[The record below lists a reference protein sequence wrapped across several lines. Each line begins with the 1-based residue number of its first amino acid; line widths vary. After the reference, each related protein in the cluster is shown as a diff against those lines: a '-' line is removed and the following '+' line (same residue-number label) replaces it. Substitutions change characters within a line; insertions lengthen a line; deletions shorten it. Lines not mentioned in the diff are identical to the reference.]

1 MALVVAD
8 RVQETTTTTGTGT
21 YTLAGAKDGF
31 QSFAAVGNGNTTYYA
46 CTDGTD
52 YEIGIGTYTA
62 SGTTLARTT
71 IIESSNSDTA
81 VNWGAGEKDIFVTL
95 PASKAI
101 FEDAS
106 NNVAVGNNITVG
118 GTVDGRD
125 VAADG
130 SKLDNIEANADV
142 TDATN
147 VQAAGAL
154 MDSEVTNLAQVK
166 AFDSADYATAAQ
178 GTKADNALPKAGGQM
193 TGNITMS
200 GAQTVDGRDL
210 SVDGSKLDGIEAG
223 ATADQTAS
231 EILTAIKTV
240 DGTGSGLDADLL
252 DGQHASAFL
261 TAHPA
266 VSAASSSDNSGRTYI
281 QDITLDTYGHVTGIA
296 TATETVTNTNQL
308 TTFVLEDGDGT
319 EVTISH
325 GKEVK
330 FVEGGGIDINWTDT
344 STGSDADP
352 YDLTFTHA
360 DTSSQASVNNSNGTV
375 IQDVTLDTYGH
386 VTALGSVDLDGRY
399 YTETEADDRFVNVT
413 GDTMTGTL
421 DLEGGS
427 FSSGTDTNTTAALV
441 IASGQQILG
450 DDGNYLRNLLKW
462 TSGSDIE
469 IGQGSTA
476 LITGINIIAGNSGT
490 VKANG
495 QRVFAED
502 YHPNADTWTTGR
514 TIALTGDV
522 TGTSGAFNG
531 SANLS
536 FSTAIASGVVGA
548 NELNVTG
555 NGTTAQFLRSDGDG
569 SFTWATPTDTNT
581 TYSAGSGISL
591 SGTTFSHADTSS
603 QASVNGSGRTYIQ
616 DITLDTYGHVTGIAT
631 ATETVVNTDTT
642 NFNIQ
647 ANSGTQ
653 VNISAGEEIN
663 FINGNAT
670 TAVVTNQ
677 TNPTVTFNHNDT
689 SSQSSVN
696 NSNGTVIQDVT
707 LDDYGHVTALGSV
720 DLDGRYVNV
729 TGDTMTG
736 RLILPDSGYSIG
748 DEYHAWKRS
757 YVVNSSSPAEL
768 LYHDGNSLP
777 NGGAYRF
784 HAHIDGTGTDQS
796 ATAVYWNQ
804 NGTWKV
810 NVTYQSGTS
819 SNHPEFII
827 GGSPEKP
834 QIHIDHTSNYT
845 IQVLAERLEL
855 SEGTGTDNLA
865 GFGADA
871 FLGSVGGT
879 LRYNNAGSANDYN
892 QGNVVFH
899 DGYHPNAD
907 KWTTGRTI
915 ALTGDVTGTS
925 GSFDGSA
932 NLSFS
937 TNIAAN
943 VVGANELNVTG
954 NGTTAQ
960 FLRSDGD
967 GSFTWATPTDTNT
980 TYSAGTGI
988 SLSGTTFSHAD
999 TSSQASLTALTGANV
1014 VSDIDVDGFGHVT
1027 NLATRTMTLGDLG
1040 YTGETNATADQTAS
1054 EILTAIKTVDGA
1066 GSGLDADTLDG
1077 VQGSNF
1083 LRSNVSDTATGR
1095 MTFTGGLVLSGNAG
1109 DANSSQLI
1117 ISDIAPQI
1125 KLLDTDTTHDDFW
1138 IHVDSNNFY
1147 VLADRNESDTWATPH
1162 PMQLEADT
1170 NIGYMFGSRVFTDSY
1185 HPNADV
1191 WTTGRT
1197 IALTGDVTGTSG
1209 SFNGS
1214 SNLSFSTNIAANVVG
1229 ANELNVSGNG
1239 TTAQFLRSDGDGTF
1253 TWATPTD
1260 TNTTYSAG
1268 SGISLSGTT
1277 FSHSDT
1283 SSQASVNNSG
1293 NTFIQDITVDTYGHI
1308 TALTSATATASAND
1322 DIFWENGQ
1330 NVSSNYTITN
1340 GKNAMSAGPIT
1351 INSGVTVTVGS
1362 GETWTVV

>member
-1 MALVVAD
+1 
-8 RVQETTTTTGTGT
+8 
-21 YTLAGAKDGF
+21 
-31 QSFAAVGNGNTTYYA
+31 
-46 CTDGTD
+46 
-52 YEIGIGTYTA
+52 
-62 SGTTLARTT
+62 
-71 IIESSNSDTA
+71 
-81 VNWGAGEKDIFVTL
+81 
-95 PASKAI
+95 
-101 FEDAS
+101 
-106 NNVAVGNNITVG
+106 
-118 GTVDGRD
+118 
-125 VAADG
+125 
-130 SKLDNIEANADV
+130 
-142 TDATN
+142 
-147 VQAAGAL
+147 
-154 MDSEVTNLAQVK
+154 
-166 AFDSADYATAAQ
+166 
-178 GTKADNALPKAGGQM
+178 
-193 TGNITMS
+193 MS

-210 SVDGSKLDGIEAG
+210 SVDGAKLDNIEAN

-296 TATETVTNTNQL
+296 TATETV
-308 TTFVLEDGDGT
+308 
-319 EVTISH
+319 
-325 GKEVK
+325 
-330 FVEGGGIDINWTDT
+330 
-344 STGSDADP
+344 
-352 YDLTFTHA
+352 
-360 DTSSQASVNNSNGTV
+360 VN
-375 IQDVTLDTYGH
+375 
-386 VTALGSVDLDGRY
+386 
-399 YTETEADDRFVNVT
+399 
-413 GDTMTGTL
+413 
-421 DLEGGS
+421 
-427 FSSGTDTNTTAALV
+427 TDTNTTDWRVANSAGTEQFAVSAAEQV
-441 IASGQQILG
+441 RFAASGAA
-450 DDGNYLRNLLKW
+450 
-462 TSGSDIE
+462 S
-469 IGQGSTA
+469 
-476 LITGINIIAGNSGT
+476 
-490 VKANG
+490 V
-495 QRVFAED
+495 
-502 YHPNADTWTTGR
+502 
-514 TIALTGDV
+514 
-522 TGTSGAFNG
+522 AFN
-531 SANLS
+531 SS
-536 FSTAIASGVVGA
+536 TQTITFSSTDT
-548 NELNVTG
+548 N
-555 NGTTAQFLRSDGDG
+555 
-569 SFTWATPTDTNT
+569 TDTNT
-581 TYSAGSGISL
+581 TYALTAAQTGGTDANPNLFLNASSGTDYNVQLVGSGATTVTRNSDGQITIS
-591 SGTTFSHADTSS
+591 STDT
-603 QASVNGSGRTYIQ
+603 
-616 DITLDTYGHVTGIAT
+616 
-631 ATETVVNTDTT
+631 NTDTT

-689 SSQSSVN
+689 SSQASVN

-707 LDDYGHVTALGSV
+707 LDGYGHVTGLASAN
-720 DLDGRYVNV
+720 LDDRYYTETEADSRFVNV
-729 TGDTMTG
+729 TGDTMSGVLTFSGSSTHIAMQEDHYVFRRIDVVDEAVLNSSTAYVLLCANAANNDVNGTITMDRTSGLRHASSCDVLVSAGNATTPVGTCRSMSTAGGGAPTYELVTLTYSSTSYVALKITNPDNYYETSGAYFTG
-736 RLILPDSGYSIG
+736 RVSTTAGTNELIFVAPANVSSVAAFGSNESHQING
-748 DEYHAWKRS
+748 DA
-757 YVVNSSSPAEL
+757 
-768 LYHDGNSLP
+768 
-777 NGGAYRF
+777 
-784 HAHIDGTGTDQS
+784 
-796 ATAVYWNQ
+796 
-804 NGTWKV
+804 
-810 NVTYQSGTS
+810 
-819 SNHPEFII
+819 
-827 GGSPEKP
+827 
-834 QIHIDHTSNYT
+834 
-845 IQVLAERLEL
+845 
-855 SEGTGTDNLA
+855 
-865 GFGADA
+865 
-871 FLGSVGGT
+871 
-879 LRYNNAGSANDYN
+879 
-892 QGNVVFH
+892 VFH

-937 TNIAAN
+937 TAIASG

-967 GSFTWATPTDTNT
+967 GSFTWATPTDTNTTSLPIENSAGTAQFTATDTTGLQFAGSGATSVAFDATNRRVTISSTDTDTNT

-1083 LRSNVSDTATGR
+1083 LRSNVSDTASGR
-1095 MTFTGGLVLSGNAG
+1095 MTFTSGLVLSGNAG

-1330 NVSSNYTITN
+1330 TVSSNYTITN

-1351 INSGVTVTVGS
+1351 IGSGVTVTVGD

>member
-81 VNWGAGEKDIFVTL
+81 VNWGAGEKNIFVTL

-178 GTKADNALPKAGGQM
+178 GTTADNALPKAGGQM

-223 ATADQTAS
+223 ATADQTAA

-240 DGTGSGLDADLL
+240 DGAGSGLDADTL
-252 DGQHASAFL
+252 DGLQSGSFL
-261 TAHPA
+261 R
-266 VSAASSSDNSGRTYI
+266 S
-281 QDITLDTYGHVTGIA
+281 
-296 TATETVTNTNQL
+296 
-308 TTFVLEDGDGT
+308 
-319 EVTISH
+319 
-325 GKEVK
+325 
-330 FVEGGGIDINWTDT
+330 DT
-344 STGSDADP
+344 S
-352 YDLTFTHA
+352 
-360 DTSSQASVNNSNGTV
+360 DT
-375 IQDVTLDTYGH
+375 
-386 VTALGSVDLDGRY
+386 
-399 YTETEADDRFVNVT
+399 
-413 GDTMTGTL
+413 
-421 DLEGGS
+421 
-427 FSSGTDTNTTAALV
+427 
-441 IASGQQILG
+441 
-450 DDGNYLRNLLKW
+450 
-462 TSGSDIE
+462 
-469 IGQGSTA
+469 
-476 LITGINIIAGNSGT
+476 IAGNLTVDNGTSSSIIVQSDDTGTSGIYLRGNTQGTGFVEVGQSTTYGGGLYYNGDGSPAFASGESSDTIGFYRLSGGTRTEVFSYPHNSNQVTFNGNIAVGGT
-490 VKANG
+490 VDGRDVA
-495 QRVFAED
+495 
-502 YHPNADTWTTGR
+502 ADGTKLDGIESGATADQTITAGSGLTGGG
-514 TIALTGDV
+514 TGDV
-522 TGTSGAFNG
+522 T
-531 SANLS
+531 
-536 FSTAIASGVVGA
+536 I
-548 NELNVTG
+548 
-555 NGTTAQFLRSDGDG
+555 
-569 SFTWATPTDTNT
+569 
-581 TYSAGSGISL
+581 
-591 SGTTFSHADTSS
+591 SHADTST

-616 DITLDTYGHVTGIAT
+616 DITLDTYGHVTAIGT
-631 ATETVVNTDTT
+631 ATETVTDTT

-663 FINGNAT
+663 FINGDAT

-689 SSQSSVN
+689 SSQASVN

-707 LDDYGHVTALGSV
+707 LDGYGHVTALGSV
-720 DLDGRYVNV
+720 DLDSRYVNI

-736 RLILPDSGYSIG
+736 RLILPDGGYSIG
-748 DEYHAWKRS
+748 DEYHTWKRS
-757 YVVNSSSPAEL
+757 YVVNTTSPQEL

-777 NGGAYRF
+777 SGGAYRF
-784 HAHIDGTGTDQS
+784 HAHIAGTGTDQS

-834 QIHIDHTSNYT
+834 QIHIDHSSNYT
-845 IQVLAERLEL
+845 IEVLGERLEL
-855 SEGTGTDNLA
+855 SESIGTDNLA
-865 GFGADA
+865 GFGTDA
-871 FLGSVGGT
+871 FLGSVSGT
-879 LRYNNAGSANDYN
+879 LRYNDAGSANDYTN
-892 QGNVVFH
+892 GNIVFH

-937 TNIAAN
+937 TAIASG

-967 GSFTWATPTDTNT
+967 GSFTWATPTNTNQLTTFQVEDGDGTEVTISHAKEWKFVEGAGSGASIDINWTDTSTGSDADPYDLTFAVTNT
-980 TYSAGTGI
+980 DKGSSQNIFKTFTISDTDSGYTWAETG
-988 SLSGTTFSHAD
+988 SVVADSNSDTVTFVSGNAIDIDVDATNDAIKIAHAD

-1027 NLATRTMTLGDLG
+1027 NLATRAMTLGDLG

-1095 MTFTGGLVLSGNAG
+1095 MTFTNGLVLSGNAG

-1117 ISDIAPQI
+1117 VSDIAPQI

-1147 VLADRNESDTWATPH
+1147 VLADRNDSDGWSTPH
-1162 PMQLEADT
+1162 PLQLEADT
-1170 NIGYMFGSRVFTDSY
+1170 DTGYMFGQRVFTDSY

-1214 SNLSFSTNIAANVVG
+1214 GNLSFSTNIASNVVG

-1239 TTAQFLRSDGDGTF
+1239 TTSQFLRSDGDGTF

-1330 NVSSNYTITN
+1330 TVSSNYTITN

-1351 INSGVTVTVGS
+1351 IGSGVTVTVGD